1 MSYTKAGSS
10 NVTMI
15 EDLIDLDETN
25 PSLSSNNILP
35 NGQEDK
41 YSKFIRQK
49 HIPKYSEY
57 QNNQEQI
64 IPHNQQQFMNNNQE
78 QIIPHNQQQFMNNNQ
93 EQIIPHNQQ
102 QFMNNNQEQII
113 PHNQQQF
120 MNNIPLEYH
129 QPLYNIPMH
138 SPYSCLDIAAHIDNC
153 PICSKFYKNDKTVFI
168 VSIVL
173 LTIVCIILLKKV
185 LEK

>member
-78 QIIPHNQQQFMNNNQ
+78 QIIPY
-93 EQIIPHNQQ
+93 NQQ

>member
-25 PSLSSNNILP
+25 HSLSSNNILP
-35 NGQEDK
+35 NDQEDK

-57 QNNQEQI
+57 Q
-64 IPHNQQQFMNNNQE
+64 
-78 QIIPHNQQQFMNNNQ
+78 NNQ

>member
-25 PSLSSNNILP
+25 HSLSSNNILP
-35 NGQEDK
+35 NDQENK

-57 QNNQEQI
+57 Q
-64 IPHNQQQFMNNNQE
+64 
-78 QIIPHNQQQFMNNNQ
+78 NNQ

>member
-25 PSLSSNNILP
+25 HSLSSNNILP
-35 NGQEDK
+35 NDQEDK

-64 IPHNQQQFMNNNQE
+64 IPY
-78 QIIPHNQQQFMNNNQ
+78 
-93 EQIIPHNQQ
+93 NQQ

>member
-15 EDLIDLDETN
+15 EDLIDLDESN
-25 PSLSSNNILP
+25 PSLDSNAILP

-41 YSKFIRQK
+41 YAKFIRQK
-49 HIPKYSEY
+49 HVPQYSEY
-57 QNNQEQI
+57 QNNQQQI
-64 IPHNQQQFMNNNQE
+64 IPHNQQN
-78 QIIPHNQQQFMNNNQ
+78 IPHNQQNIPEQQFINNN
-93 EQIIPHNQQ
+93 
-102 QFMNNNQEQII
+102 
-113 PHNQQQF
+113 
-120 MNNIPLEYH
+120 PLEYH

-138 SPYSCLDIAAHIDNC
+138 SPYSCLDIAGHIDNC

-168 VSIVL
+168 VAIVL